1 MKKTLKKIK
10 ENLCIVEIKE
20 KFLSD
25 LEYYSGVTVES
36 KLEKII
42 KEKLGLKRFEITIER
57 EINCYGAIYRYA
69 LIETKSTSLRFR
81 FLQFAGNY
89 QSYELP
95 IELV

>member
-10 ENLCIVEIKE
+10 ENLCLVEIKGN
-20 KFLSD
+20 FLTD

-42 KEKLGLKRFEITIER
+42 KEKLGLKRFKITIER

-81 FLQFAGNY
+81 FLTFNGDLN
-89 QSYELP
+89 SYELP
-95 IELV
+95 VELI